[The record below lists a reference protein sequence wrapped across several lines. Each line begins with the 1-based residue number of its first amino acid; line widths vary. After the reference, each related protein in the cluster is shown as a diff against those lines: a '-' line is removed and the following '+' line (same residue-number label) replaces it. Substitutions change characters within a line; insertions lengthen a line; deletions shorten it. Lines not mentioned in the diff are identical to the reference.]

1 MRPKP
6 YEIDHR
12 ALGFYM
18 MSTPSHHTYF
28 KKKFMTQ
35 KPKFEIGQEVYYK
48 GVKHV
53 IEGIKLSY
61 MVGQDYLFYL
71 PNGIGW
77 IYEKDLTLDNKK
89 YYILYRSADGLEKT
103 DEIQATDNLHGAGI
117 TRTRHLKSSG
127 PRCSLAKG
135 QRKYQFVSKT
145 TNWDSLT
152 ETYIYDEVI

>member
-1 MRPKP
+1 MKPK
-6 YEIDHR
+6 YEIDQ
-12 ALGFYM
+12 
-18 MSTPSHHTYF
+18 TIYF
-28 KKKFMTQ
+28 KTN
-35 KPKFEIGQEVYYK
+35 PYK
-48 GVKHV
+48 IIGVKRESV
-53 IEGIKLSY
+53 EDPRFIYFLIDI
-61 MVGQDYLFYL
+61 DYRVHKG
-71 PNGIGW
+71 PW
-77 IYEKDLTLDNKK
+77 IPEEELTPDNKK

-117 TRTRHLKSSG
+117 TRTRHLKCSG